1 LRAAQIRHADAQK
14 HIAEHTA
21 AALALI
27 QTATR
32 IAQEEGKTHNAVSV
46 KR

>member
-14 HIAEHTA
+14 HLAEDTA

-32 IAQEEGKTHNAVSV
+32 IAQEGATTDNSVSV